1 MGAKDAV
8 SGRRL
13 NMQPPD
19 ITRVFKGPQN
29 EFEVEI
35 VFAGEGNQSPKEG
48 HTYDEIIVVVEG
60 IIDLERNDRQEITTH
75 SKYDTVFLPKGTV
88 HQITIKKAP
97 VKVVII
103 HPERQE

>member
-1 MGAKDAV
+1 
-8 SGRRL
+8 
-13 NMQPPD
+13 MQPPD

-35 VFAGEGNQSPKEG
+35 VFAREVNQSPKEG
-48 HTYDEIIVVVEG
+48 HTYDEIIVVTDGVIE
-60 IIDLERNDRQEITTH
+60 LERSDQEEISTH
-75 SKYDTVFLPKGTV
+75 AKYDYIFLPKGTV
-88 HQITIKKAP
+88 HQITVKKAP

>member
-1 MGAKDAV
+1 
-8 SGRRL
+8 
-13 NMQPPD
+13 MQPPD

-35 VFAGEGNQSPKEG
+35 VFAREENQSPKEG
-48 HTYDEIIVVVEG
+48 HTYDEIIVVTDGVIE
-60 IIDLERNDRQEITTH
+60 LERSDRKQISTH
-75 SKYDTVFLPKGTV
+75 TKYDTVFLPKGTV
-88 HQITIKKAP
+88 HQITVKEAP